1 MRLFLECTNF
11 RDDSLVYKY
20 ICCKIN
26 YQQKFDEQLQEQFF
40 NTYKFS
46 NPDNSRFISFLQK
59 SVYPYEYIYIY
70 IYTDA
75 NYANAV
81 RVYKDF
87 RNKTFWRIS
96 WIIYSKRY
104 IKKKKKHYF
113 LLMYLRTFEI
123 CVLKYMSFTL
133 QNFS

>member
-1 MRLFLECTNF
+1 MNNYRNNFLIHTNF
-11 RDDSLVYKY
+11 LTLTTVGLFHFCKKVFILMNIYIYVYIY
-20 ICCKIN
+20 I
-26 YQQKFDEQLQEQFF
+26 
-40 NTYKFS
+40 
-46 NPDNSRFISFLQK
+46 
-59 SVYPYEYIYIY
+59 YIYIY

-104 IKKKKKHYF
+104 IKKKKTLFLADVFENLRNMCLEIYELDPAKF
-113 LLMYLRTFEI
+113 LLALGLE
-123 CVLKYMSFTL
+123 L
-133 QNFS
+133 QVASKRSKSNWIF